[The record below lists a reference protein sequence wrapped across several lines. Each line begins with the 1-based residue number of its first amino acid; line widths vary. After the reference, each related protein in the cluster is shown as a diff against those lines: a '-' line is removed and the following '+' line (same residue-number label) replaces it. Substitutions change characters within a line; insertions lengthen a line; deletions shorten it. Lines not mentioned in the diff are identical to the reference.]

1 MNGGRA
7 YSRKPGF
14 FSEDSEGI
22 ERINLYLC
30 RKMAYQASADVRS
43 IGSLLMIVW
52 IILQMSGTGVLAQTG
67 GDTRDS
73 IPMVNGEVVF
83 EAVYE
88 FDLTGEEF
96 NAGINQFLSKQLN
109 PVTGKIMEN
118 NPEHTSCRVVDY
130 IGVGDNI
137 FHSYGVYMIYQ
148 MNFTYQNGKCHLRI
162 EDIRFLEKDYLNAY
176 LDPTDNRKLP
186 TYTAREIMVEH
197 RLKQLFVR
205 RVSERV
211 TESSLARIYGIIGA
225 LNELFEGAARQPK

>member
-7 YSRKPGF
+7 YSRKAVF
-14 FSEDSEGI
+14 FSEDSEGF
-22 ERINLYLC
+22 ERIILYLC
-30 RKMAYQASADVRS
+30 RKKVYQASVDVRR
-43 IGSLLMIVW
+43 IGSLLLVVW
-52 IILQMSGTGVLAQTG
+52 IILQMSGTAVLAQAV

-73 IPMVNGEVVF
+73 IPMINGEVVF
-83 EAVYE
+83 EADYE

-96 NAGINQFLSKQLN
+96 NSGINQFLSNHLN

-137 FHSYGVYMIYQ
+137 FHSYGVYMIYH
-148 MNFTYQNGKCHLRI
+148 MNFIYQNGMCHLRI
-162 EDIRFLEKDYLNAY
+162 EDIGFLEKDYLNAY
-176 LDPTDNRKLP
+176 LDPSDNRKLP

-211 TESSLARIYGIIGA
+211 TESSLSRIYGIIGA
-225 LNELFEGAARQPK
+225 LNELFKETAQKLK